1 MPAEWINKVRAI
13 NGLTKPRLSALSVIT
28 GMVGYAIAPAS
39 FEWSVFIGLALGMSL
54 AAGSAATLNQWM
66 EHKRDALMERT
77 CHRPIP
83 SGEISARTALGFGL
97 LIGVL
102 GLLVLQWLTNTLA
115 MALTLATLVSY
126 LAVYTPSKSVTP
138 WCTAIGTIPG
148 ALPPMIGWAASE
160 ASLGVAAWLLFLV
173 MVAWQI
179 PHFMAIAWTYREDYA
194 KAALPMI
201 SVVDATGRSAA
212 VQSTVFTVLLIASAL
227 GFVGF
232 GVATW
237 AFGALSLILG
247 CWMLWICLHFL
258 LRSERSYWAKR
269 LFFFTLIYLPVV
281 FALLV
286 LDVNFL

>member
-1 MPAEWINKVRAI
+1 MPAEWIRKARAI

-28 GMVGYAIAPAS
+28 GMVGYAIAPAT
-39 FEWSVFIGLALGMSL
+39 FDWTVFIGLALGMSL

-66 EHKRDALMERT
+66 EHQRDALMERT

-83 SGEISARTALGFGL
+83 SGEISARAALCFGL

-212 VQSTVFTVLLIASAL
+212 VQSTLFTVLLIMSAL
-227 GFVGF
+227 GFVAF

-247 CWMLWICLHFL
+247 CWMLWICFHFL
-258 LRSERSYWAKR
+258 LKPDRSFWAKR